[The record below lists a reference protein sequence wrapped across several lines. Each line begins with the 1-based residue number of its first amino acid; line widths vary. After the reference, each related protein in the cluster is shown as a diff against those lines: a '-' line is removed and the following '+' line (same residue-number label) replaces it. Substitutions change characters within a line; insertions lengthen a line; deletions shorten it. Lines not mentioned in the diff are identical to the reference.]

1 MSLFISLEGPDGS
14 GKTLQMDLLEKALK
28 DAGYSVVRSR
38 EPGGTAISEK
48 IRDLILDPANKEMD
62 PRTEAYLYAA
72 SRAQH
77 VAQLIRP
84 ALEEGKVVLL
94 DRFIDSSLIYQG
106 IARGLGIDE
115 VYELNRFATAGLE
128 PDVTFMVYIDYEEG
142 LRRKQ
147 SQQGHSLDRLEKEKS
162 SFHRMVNEG
171 CLELSRRYPHRIRLI
186 DGARSI
192 DEVHQDIWKQTLELL
207 QQ

>member
-28 DAGYSVVRSR
+28 EAGYSVVRSR
-38 EPGGTAISEK
+38 EPGGTPISEK

-62 PRTEAYLYAA
+62 ARTEAYLYAA

-84 ALEEGKVVLL
+84 ALAEGKIVLL
-94 DRFIDSSLIYQG
+94 DRFVDSSMIYQG

-115 VYELNRFATAGLE
+115 IYELNRFAIAGLE

-142 LRRKQ
+142 LRRKKAQ
-147 SQQGHSLDRLEKEKS
+147 EGHSLDRLEKEKS
-162 SFHRMVNEG
+162 DFHRMVNEG
-171 CLELSRRYPHRIRLI
+171 CLELARRYPHRIRLI
-186 DGARSI
+186 DGARSV
-192 DEVHQDIWKQTLELL
+192 DEVHQDIWKQTMELL
-207 QQ
+207 QK